1 MHAGN
6 DKSLSIKD
14 LSPAPWLN
22 AALAKLEGLRALP
35 ANWDSYDALPVG
47 LESIAWAKEILAQL
61 ATYAGVDAPT
71 VTATPDGHVG
81 LCWDMGR
88 WSLDASIDSA
98 GVIGFVFLDEDASD
112 ENREA
117 RTCDPRDLVPFLTL
131 PARKGVPMRPE

>member
-1 MHAGN
+1 MHADA

-22 AALAKLEGLRALP
+22 AALAKLEGLRALT
-35 ANWDSYDALPVG
+35 ANWNSYGASPIG
-47 LESIAWAKEILAQL
+47 PAAIAWAKEIVTHL

-81 LCWDMGR
+81 LCWDSGR
-88 WSLDASIDSA
+88 RSLDASIDSA
-98 GVIGFVFLDEDASD
+98 GVISYVFLDEDAPD

-117 RTCDPRDLVPFLTL
+117 RTCDPGDLVPFLT
-131 PARKGVPMRPE
+131 R